1 MTLTNSGTTSCRGRS
16 KVQANTLAGKLAGVF
31 LTKTQ
36 NITTNL
42 LLFLYIPDM
51 KSLLFYQ

>member
-16 KVQANTLAGKLAGVF
+16 KVQTNTLAGKLAGVF

-51 KSLLFYQ
+51 ESSLFSQ